1 MRAVCAKISVEL
13 KTTAAKKG
21 RRKTVVMVKLVET
34 THMCVSSICHVMV
47 EIHAVVW
54 EITSAWKEKGTVTV
68 IATVHQDF
76 IVALTTVMGLTLI
89 LVMTAVLK
97 VSISHKVLSDS
108 RNTQLAWSK
117 TRLGS

>member
-13 KTTAAKKG
+13 KTTAAKKA

-68 IATVHQDF
+68 TV
-76 IVALTTVMGLTLI
+76 IV
-89 LVMTAVLK
+89 
-97 VSISHKVLSDS
+97 HKI
-108 RNTQLAWSK
+108 
-117 TRLGS
+117 

>member
-1 MRAVCAKISVEL
+1 MRAVCVKISVEL
-13 KTTAAKKG
+13 KTTAAKKV

-34 THMCVSSICHVMV
+34 THICVSSICHVMV

-54 EITSAWKEKGTVTV
+54 EITSVWKEKGTVTV

-89 LVMTAVLK
+89 SVMTAVLK
-97 VSISHKVLSDS
+97 V
-108 RNTQLAWSK
+108 
-117 TRLGS
+117 G

>member
-1 MRAVCAKISVEL
+1 
-13 KTTAAKKG
+13 
-21 RRKTVVMVKLVET
+21 
-34 THMCVSSICHVMV
+34 MCVSSICHVMV
-47 EIHAVVW
+47 GIHAVVW